1 MPTKEDKSAAL
12 QGLIMLPYPWLKH
25 GFLQQNHKDHLVY
38 FGMASFMLFV
48 SLKQVFYYTSCDFQ
62 VFCFFFNL
70 KYILC
75 ISMEYCT
82 QTSSKQT
89 DVFQADRRKYHYV
102 LMLSL
107 LHVGTAHSGA
117 GH

>member
-25 GFLQQNHKDHLVY
+25 GFLQWNHKDPFVY

-62 VFCFFFNL
+62 VFYLFFYF
-70 KYILC
+70 I
-75 ISMEYCT
+75 
-82 QTSSKQT
+82 
-89 DVFQADRRKYHYV
+89 
-102 LMLSL
+102 
-107 LHVGTAHSGA
+107 
-117 GH
+117 

>member
-48 SLKQVFYYTSCDFQ
+48 SL
-62 VFCFFFNL
+62 
-70 KYILC
+70 
-75 ISMEYCT
+75 
-82 QTSSKQT
+82 
-89 DVFQADRRKYHYV
+89 
-102 LMLSL
+102 
-107 LHVGTAHSGA
+107 
-117 GH
+117 